1 MKENNLPEEK
11 LLKLIR
17 GQKNFS
23 STTDKK
29 PLNNNDF
36 EKIQPAI
43 EDAIQWFSFA
53 NLSFAQIQRIL
64 WAVFL
69 LSCIYLIG
77 VFTYPLM
84 GLEKVKVRAVTPE
97 SFKEPQA
104 ELNIE
109 TKPYEFYLNG
119 IKGRQIFKNN
129 IVSAEN
135 PESAKPV
142 NADVTKDIT
151 LIGVVQGDNPQAII
165 EDKKNQKT
173 YYLTK
178 GQFIGEFQVEEIEE
192 NKVIINYKGQKF
204 ELYL

>member
-17 GQKNFS
+17 GQKIFS
-23 STTDKK
+23 STAERKS
-29 PLNNNDF
+29 LNDSDF

-64 WAVFL
+64 SVVFL

-84 GLEKVKVRAVTPE
+84 GIEKVKVRAVTPE

-104 ELNIE
+104 GLYIE
-109 TKPYEFYLNG
+109 AKPYEFYLNG
-119 IKGRQIFKNN
+119 IMGRQIFKNS

-135 PESAKPV
+135 PESGKPV

-151 LIGVVQGDNPQAII
+151 LIGVMQGENPQAII